1 MKHSP
6 GPWRT
11 EWRRGY
17 RVFVEHNNGDELDH
31 NLIARVSGPEAN
43 AVLIAAAPDLLGA
56 LKAAPCTCQ
65 YKPPYTHQNKFVC
78 ARCIAIA
85 KAQGEI
91 P

>member
-17 RVFVEHNNGDELDH
+17 RVFVERINDDELDH
-31 NLIARVSGPEAN
+31 DLIARVSGPEAN
-43 AVLIAAAPDLLGA
+43 AALIAAAPDLLEA

-65 YKPPYTHQNKFVC
+65 YKPYTHQYKFDC

-85 KAQGEI
+85 KAEGET